1 MTKVCIVIVIVSIHL
16 DTRKSIELTPKISD
30 DSIGHG
36 WYRFFIVVIDLW
48 LDQYVCQFLRL

>member
-1 MTKVCIVIVIVSIHL
+1 MTKVCIVIVIVPIHL

-30 DSIGHG
+30 DLVSPG